1 MIDFENEVAKYGKSL
16 SAREQDKARAVFNEL
31 LAQGRS
37 FEWLYYAIKHFGNRS
52 ILNYPRLMFYS
63 EFQEEVDE
71 IMEEAREQERAH
83 EEWRARIC
91 AGIEQQIKQRDAWEQ
106 RTKVIHRQRKP
117 KEIKLIDLASI
128 AEMEDDEDDGGA
140 PPKVER
146 IKKTDSIEN
155 LVRSVRG
162 Y

>member
-1 MIDFENEVAKYGKSL
+1 MIDFEHEVTQYGKSL

-37 FEWLYYAIKHFGNRS
+37 CEWLYYAIKHFGNKS

-71 IMEEAREQERAH
+71 IMAETRERERAH
-83 EEWRARIC
+83 EEWKARIC
-91 AGIEQQIKQRDAWEQ
+91 ADIEKQIIQAQNAKVI
-106 RTKVIHRQRKP
+106 VIHRQRKP
-117 KEIKLIDLASI
+117 KERKLIDLASI

-146 IKKTDSIEN
+146 IEKTDSTED
-155 LVRSVRG
+155 LVRRVRG

>member
-1 MIDFENEVAKYGKSL
+1 MIDFEKEIAKYGKSL

-37 FEWLYYAIKHFGNRS
+37 FEWLYYAIKHFGNKS

-71 IMEEAREQERAH
+71 IMAEARERERAH
-83 EEWRARIC
+83 EEWKARIC
-91 AGIEQQIKQRDAWEQ
+91 AGIEKQIIQAQNAKVI
-106 RTKVIHRQRKP
+106 VIHRQRKP
-117 KEIKLIDLASI
+117 KERKLIDLASI

-146 IKKTDSIEN
+146 IEKTDSTED
-155 LVRSVRG
+155 LVRRVRG

>member
-1 MIDFENEVAKYGKSL
+1 MIDFEKEIAKYGKSL

-52 ILNYPRLMFYS
+52 ILNYPKLMFYR

-71 IMEEAREQERAH
+71 IMAEAREKERAH
-83 EEWRARIC
+83 EEWKARIC
-91 AGIEQQIKQRDAWEQ
+91 AGIEEQIKQMNARQ
-106 RTKVIHRQRKP
+106 VKVIHRQRKP
-117 KEIKLIDLASI
+117 KELKLIDLASI

-146 IKKTDSIEN
+146 IEKTHSI
-155 LVRSVRG
+155 
-162 Y
+162 

>member
-1 MIDFENEVAKYGKSL
+1 MIDFEHEVTQYGKSL

-71 IMEEAREQERAH
+71 IMAEAREQERAH
-83 EEWRARIC
+83 EEWKAHIC
-91 AGIEQQIKQRDAWEQ
+91 AGIERQIIQAQNVK
-106 RTKVIHRQRKP
+106 THVIHRQRKP
-117 KEIKLIDLASI
+117 KELKLIDLASI

-146 IKKTDSIEN
+146 IEKTHSIQGEE
-155 LVRSVRG
+155 S
-162 Y
+162 

>member
-1 MIDFENEVAKYGKSL
+1 MIDFEHEVTQYGKSL

-37 FEWLYYAIKHFGNRS
+37 FEWLYYAIKHFGNKS

-71 IMEEAREQERAH
+71 IMAETRERERAH
-83 EEWRARIC
+83 EEWKARIC
-91 AGIEQQIKQRDAWEQ
+91 ADIEKQIIQAQNAKVI
-106 RTKVIHRQRKP
+106 VIHRQRKP
-117 KEIKLIDLASI
+117 KERKLIDLASI

-146 IKKTDSIEN
+146 IEKTDSTED
-155 LVRSVRG
+155 LVRRVRG